1 MVPVS
6 AEVECG
12 LEGHE
17 DLLEQV
23 LDREL
28 AENVRELLGVLDLD
42 SPDPGRFDSEDAEG
56 LGTLVRLL
64 LEGSDFRRLVDTG
77 HLGDRRPG

>member
-1 MVPVS
+1 
-6 AEVECG
+6 
-12 LEGHE
+12 
-17 DLLEQV
+17 
-23 LDREL
+23 
-28 AENVRELLGVLDLD
+28 LGVLDLD